1 MFLNG
6 MFRFDAFVSCFIF
19 LVSVSCIGLMFCCMC
34 FMYQFL
40 FDVYVSVCLRFHV
53 SVSCISSLDHFLFPF
68 TIASLSVC
76 FCLMLLSDCIQRV
89 KRSHKIAER
98 SHKIAE
104 RSPEMFG

>member
-40 FDVYVSVCLRFHV
+40 FDVYVSV
-53 SVSCISSLDHFLFPF
+53 SCIISLDHFLFPF